1 MKMKCW
7 VKISCLFPR
16 PSSKRIEILSLI
28 LQYVDNISHINSH
41 KCFPNM
47 IAILIFLEIV
57 YPIFSRNIFVYS
69 FIDVQSIFNI
79 SNYIAINFDRNNVN

>member
-57 YPIFSRNIFVYS
+57 
-69 FIDVQSIFNI
+69 FNSVI
-79 SNYIAINFDRNNVN
+79 RLSMCKVFLIYQIILQLILTVIM